1 MKNLTRNHGED
12 FGPMTA
18 DQLAFVEAARFIEKM
33 IECIHASKQGLF
45 SSRVFNNIDGKLF
58 FEMCEYELDEHEMR
72 SFIQI
77 ECAEG
82 WNDRFGN
89 LRSFL
94 RRWYTAAKKV
104 VIVKEKKLG
113 DEDFE
118 TALCDLYG
126 ITSYTDVVDV
136 VGTLLFRGPADQAC
150 AFVKS
155 DLQDTIN
162 TTSSCKN
169 STDTLPTGGM
179 RPEYPSISYSENDI
193 QNEKYRLYASC
204 GFDIDK
210 VSRLVNELRRK
221 LDGNPLCKREVALL
235 SADIK
240 RMKEER

>member
-1 MKNLTRNHGED
+1 MKNLTMDHVEE
-12 FGPMTA
+12 FGLMTA
-18 DQLAFVEAARFIEKM
+18 DQTSFVEAARFIEKM
-33 IECIHASKQGLF
+33 IECIHASKQGIF
-45 SSRVFNNIDGKLF
+45 SSRVFKNIDGKLF
-58 FEMCEYELDEHEMR
+58 FEMCEYELDEREMR

-82 WNDRFGN
+82 WKERFGN

-150 AFVKS
+150 AFVASHVHYNFFQEVRTESCCCDTNMLSPSHTLLDHTPTNHQEANNTHCHNDGEQPCEALGKKARKASLIAEFREMANHHRNLEKS
-155 DLQDTIN
+155 QL
-162 TTSSCKN
+162 
-169 STDTLPTGGM
+169 
-179 RPEYPSISYSENDI
+179 
-193 QNEKYRLYASC
+193 
-204 GFDIDK
+204 
-210 VSRLVNELRRK
+210 
-221 LDGNPLCKREVALL
+221 
-235 SADIK
+235 
-240 RMKEER
+240 